1 MKMKIKNFSS
11 VKTAHF
17 SCFYSLLM
25 ENKMIHKPQR
35 ENFLLPSIHTKEDN
49 ECKSEKK
56 YCDITHKSTTPS
68 DMSLEFQ

>member
-1 MKMKIKNFSS
+1 
-11 VKTAHF
+11 
-17 SCFYSLLM
+17 M
-25 ENKMIHKPQR
+25 ENKKKQATE
-35 ENFLLPSIHTKEDN
+35 ENFSPLKDN